1 MENIQ
6 QVLKSQAALE
16 KSFNQRL
23 DEFEASLIGSP
34 KEMNLKELSSDYINF
49 KNFVC
54 STFTFLRQQINQL
67 LANVDSIESRHR
79 RKFLLIGGVP
89 EEENKN
95 VRELAVSVFTKNL
108 GINNCTGQSLQVCH
122 RRPRPILVKFE
133 DSAVRREVWS
143 KKTLLKGSPYMVSE
157 YLTRMRQSLFLE
169 ARRLFGIRN
178 VWTLDGVINVKL
190 PGGSRAKVFSNND
203 LQELTAQHKAE
214 VEPVTM
220 LPVSGTSS
228 KREGPKAR
236 SATSKRTISK
246 KV

>member
-1 MENIQ
+1 
-6 QVLKSQAALE
+6 
-16 KSFNQRL
+16 
-23 DEFEASLIGSP
+23 
-34 KEMNLKELSSDYINF
+34 MNLKELSSDYINF

-54 STFTFLRQQINQL
+54 STFKFLRKQINQL

-89 EEENKN
+89 EEENEN

-122 RRPRPILVKFE
+122 RLGAMTNSRPRPILVKFE

-157 YLTRMRQSLFLE
+157 YLTRMWQSLFLE
-169 ARRLFGIRN
+169 ARRHFGIRN

-190 PGGSRAKVFSNND
+190 PGGSRAKVF
-203 LQELTAQHKAE
+203 
-214 VEPVTM
+214 
-220 LPVSGTSS
+220 
-228 KREGPKAR
+228 
-236 SATSKRTISK
+236 
-246 KV
+246 